1 MSLMCLSNA
10 FNLVLASLSSA
21 SNSSV
26 YLLPLVL
33 TSLSKSLIVFAIV
46 SILETKP
53 NTSVLLM

>member
-1 MSLMCLSNA
+1 MCLSNA

-26 YLLPLVL
+26 YSLPLVL

-46 SILETKP
+46 SILDTKP
-53 NTSVLLM
+53 NTSVSLM